1 MTAPDTSKPWPWF
14 MLRYMMQDDEDSM
27 DALLWSVGGSP
38 PYGGISYEEAAAVYE
53 LIEDFR
59 GSGEA
64 SEESYDEV
72 RAHLRDNPER
82 EQVLDLFRCYDRIVS
97 HSDSYSADVV
107 DEGLALAQSIGDP
120 ASVALFKLFHAGI
133 MAREG
138 QNAEA
143 ANFTLE
149 ALDSLLTAAEDNP
162 ASRKRVEQAAQ
173 NAVALTALAGDVPR
187 ARELFEML
195 SEVLPAQAR
204 DQIGRWLAAQS

>member
-1 MTAPDTSKPWPWF
+1 
-14 MLRYMMQDDEDSM
+14 
-27 DALLWSVGGSP
+27 
-38 PYGGISYEEAAAVYE
+38 
-53 LIEDFR
+53 
-59 GSGEA
+59 
-64 SEESYDEV
+64 
-72 RAHLRDNPER
+72 
-82 EQVLDLFRCYDRIVS
+82 
-97 HSDSYSADVV
+97 
-107 DEGLALAQSIGDP
+107 
-120 ASVALFKLFHAGI
+120 

-162 ASRKRVEQAAQ
+162 ASRKRVEQAVQ

-195 SEVLPAQAR
+195 SEVLPAEAR